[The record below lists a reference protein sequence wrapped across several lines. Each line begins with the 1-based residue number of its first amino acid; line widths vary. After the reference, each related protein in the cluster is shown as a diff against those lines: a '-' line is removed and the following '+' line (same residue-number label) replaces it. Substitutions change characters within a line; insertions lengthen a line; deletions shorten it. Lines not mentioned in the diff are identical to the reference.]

1 MTGREHEDLA
11 ERLGSEFEMIRALGR
26 GSVGT
31 VYLAREVSV
40 RRLVAIKVPHPEL
53 ASDPEVRARL
63 VREAR
68 AAARIVH
75 PGAATLYRTGQL
87 PDGVPYLVMEYVE
100 GRTCDDALA
109 ADGPFDLE
117 TGLSIVEQVA
127 RALAA
132 AHAQGVV
139 HRDVRP
145 ENVMWN
151 AKTGRAVLTD
161 FGIAGILETGS
172 EIVTQI
178 TRVGQTL
185 GKVEFSSPEQL
196 RSEKVTEATDVYSLG
211 LLAYWLLAG
220 EGPFEGTSNA
230 EKIRAQLEG
239 RPRPLR
245 ELVPDVPVPA
255 AEVVEQCLDKV
266 GARRPR
272 AERVAR
278 VVTGA
283 RTGETA
289 AAAAAPAAARGPH
302 ADAAALPSAIREFI
316 GQVRRRRVG
325 DVAVG
330 YLVVAFLLLG
340 GMEVLLPGLPLPE
353 EATYRVVVAALAAGF
368 PLALVVSWIY
378 DFTTRGIERTDPDT
392 AVRSRG
398 WHVALQAV
406 AVVLSLALS
415 AGLALWILG

>member
-1 MTGREHEDLA
+1 MGGMTGREHEDLA
-11 ERLGSEFEMIRALGR
+11 ERLGSEFEILRPLGR

-53 ASDPEVRARL
+53 ARDAEVRARL

-68 AAARIVH
+68 AAARIAH
-75 PGAATLYRTGQL
+75 PGAATLYRTGEL
-87 PDGVPYLVMEYVE
+87 SDGVPYLVMQYVE

-109 ADGPFDLE
+109 ADGSFDLE

-139 HRDVRP
+139 HRDLRP

-151 AKTGRAVLTD
+151 AQTGRAVLTD

-172 EIVTQI
+172 EVVTQI

-196 RSEKVTEATDVYSLG
+196 RQEKVTEATDVYSLG
-211 LLAYWLLAG
+211 LLTYWLLAA
-220 EGPFEGTSNA
+220 EGPYEGTSNA
-230 EKIRAQLEG
+230 EKIRAHLQEP
-239 RPRPLR
+239 PRPLR
-245 ELVPDVPVPA
+245 ELVPAVPA
-255 AEVVEQCLDKV
+255 PVAELVEQCLEKV
-266 GARRPR
+266 AARRPR

-278 VVTGA
+278 VLGAA
-283 RTGETA
+283 RTGEA
-289 AAAAAPAAARGPH
+289 VPAATARGPH
-302 ADAAALPSAIREFI
+302 ADAGALPAAIREFI
-316 GQVRRRRVG
+316 AQVRRRRVG
-325 DVAVG
+325 DVAIG
-330 YLVVAFLLLG
+330 YLIVAFVLLG

-353 EATYRVVVAALAAGF
+353 ETTYRVVVAALAAGF

-378 DFTTRGIERTDPDT
+378 DITTRGIERTATEGP
-392 AVRSRG
+392 VRSRG
-398 WHVALQAV
+398 WQVALQAV

-415 AGLALWILG
+415 AGLAYWILG